1 MDGEQSAPGAVVVL
15 GAAGRVGRAV
25 VRRALTDGTPLV
37 LGDIDFA
44 RLNNAFGSTG
54 VPLIE
59 VDTSDESSV
68 AELPKRLEQL
78 GVECSGVVNA
88 CYPPMHHARVA
99 AARLTSDEFLSDV
112 NAHLGSSF
120 LVCRTFGEY
129 FAGRGGGSI
138 VSLSSIYGFAP
149 PRFEIYATQPF
160 TMPLAYAVAKAG
172 LRAMSAY
179 FAQQYKT
186 SRVRFNCVSPGGI
199 LDGHDDN
206 FRSAYGVYSASGDLL
221 SADDVAGAV
230 CFLLSTGASAIT
242 GHDLVVDEG
251 WTL

>member
-1 MDGEQSAPGAVVVL
+1 ML
-15 GAAGRVGRAV
+15 GAAGRVGRAI
-25 VRRALTDGTPLV
+25 VRRALGDGTTLV
-37 LGDIDFA
+37 LGDIDLN
-44 RLNNAFGSTG
+44 RLEQTFSDTG
-54 VPLIE
+54 LPLIE
-59 VDTSDESSV
+59 IDACDDDAV
-68 AELPKRLEQL
+68 ARLPGCLEQL
-78 GVECSGVVNA
+78 GIACCGVVNA
-88 CYPPMHHARVA
+88 CYPPMRNARVDA
-99 AARLTSDEFLSDV
+99 TQLTSEQFLSDV

-129 FAGRGGGSI
+129 FAVRGGGSI

-149 PRFEIYATQPF
+149 PRFDIYAAQPF

-206 FRSAYGVYSASGDLL
+206 FRSAYGAYSASGDLL